1 MKKNTETSSIR
12 QRVLN
17 AVFLVGICMSFSCS
31 IMNYFLGLGIKVS
44 LISFACG
51 VITVGLYIAC
61 RVTGKYKLFS
71 LIVVTLLSFVF
82 FPVMWIADGGTYGS
96 IPYYVIINAS
106 IIALLLVGMKRK
118 VVLFLFSLTVGA
130 LIYLEYHMPEI
141 VKGYDSPVVRY
152 IDLAFGVFVCLF
164 SVVVL
169 ISVIID
175 GYMEE
180 LHKSRQYLATL
191 EEKNR
196 EIEAKNKMLEK
207 SNAELMT
214 AKEEM
219 EKLNQLLNEEKKK
232 LQKLSI
238 TDDLTGTFNKRFI
251 TSRLKKEMEASQERQ
266 KKLTVALIDIDDFK
280 SINDMYGHLY
290 GDYVIKR
297 IGGLLSNNLRQTDIV
312 GRYGGDEF
320 LIILPNTTREEGH
333 AMMERVRQKVL
344 ELEWEKDLK
353 VTISGGIIEVNT
365 NEYASLLRKLDQLL
379 YRAKHK
385 NKNLIEYAEIGE
397 IG

>member
-1 MKKNTETSSIR
+1 
-12 QRVLN
+12 
-17 AVFLVGICMSFSCS
+17 
-31 IMNYFLGLGIKVS
+31 
-44 LISFACG
+44 
-51 VITVGLYIAC
+51 
-61 RVTGKYKLFS
+61 
-71 LIVVTLLSFVF
+71 
-82 FPVMWIADGGTYGS
+82 
-96 IPYYVIINAS
+96 
-106 IIALLLVGMKRK
+106 
-118 VVLFLFSLTVGA
+118 
-130 LIYLEYHMPEI
+130 MPEI

-219 EKLNQLLNEEKKK
+219 EKLNQLLNEENKK

>member
-1 MKKNTETSSIR
+1 
-12 QRVLN
+12 
-17 AVFLVGICMSFSCS
+17 
-31 IMNYFLGLGIKVS
+31 
-44 LISFACG
+44 
-51 VITVGLYIAC
+51 
-61 RVTGKYKLFS
+61 
-71 LIVVTLLSFVF
+71 
-82 FPVMWIADGGTYGS
+82 MWIADGGTYGS

-219 EKLNQLLNEEKKK
+219 EKLNQLLNEENKK